1 MKPKKDELLRKGDL
15 VLHCVE
21 VKVFQNA
28 DNGVLIKGHGI
39 IKVNKVGT
47 LYMELIATE
56 SENIPHTFFN
66 ERLPRDPD
74 DDSQTL
80 YMVAKTINGE
90 VYESKGFSLEV
101 NLNSAQVPSLY
112 YLFLSSIECCSQ
124 VGPGRITDGNYL
136 YFEFAENFS
145 IPSNKSN
152 SVISTLGE
160 ESHSW
165 NQTLIEVDGFEV
177 SMVKKDGYTDVRVTG
192 DFDIEEV
199 RSCLKFYI
207 GFTSGS
213 MPQLVL
219 MVEIKGDDKV
229 ETISSVSSS
238 QKRQTSVSPIIPNAA
253 TGKSMDPEYHYSLFR
268 KIVWLYR
275 EHPKR
280 FESIYAQW
288 RRVWYSFQ
296 SQNSIMSLTLS
307 VAIEGL
313 LNDIF
318 IPEIKLQLDTREL
331 EAEIAKVK
339 AQLKA
344 LEIDQQQLSRLM
356 NSVGHWTSITAS
368 KAMDYLIDY
377 QVITK
382 EDKKNWTYL
391 RNASAHPKMKDSDS
405 AKERL
410 EKEKVLSCLNTF
422 HKLILNALAY
432 SGPVDIFGADGK
444 HHLVE
449 LKHREIF
456 HTKPR
461 LP

>member
-1 MKPKKDELLRKGDL
+1 MEPRKDELIRKGDFI
-15 VLHCVE
+15 LHCVE

-28 DNGVLIKGHGI
+28 DDGILIKGHGI
-39 IKVNKVGT
+39 IKVNKVGM
-47 LYMELIATE
+47 LYMELISTE
-56 SENIPHTFFN
+56 SKNIPHAFFN
-66 ERLPRDPD
+66 ERLPRDPN

-80 YMVAKTINGE
+80 HLVAKSINDE
-90 VYESKGFSLEV
+90 VYESKGFYLDI

-112 YLFLSSIECCSQ
+112 YLFLSSIVCRSQ
-124 VGPGRITDGNYL
+124 PGLGRMTDGNYL
-136 YFEFAENFS
+136 YFEFAENFN

-152 SVISTLGE
+152 SVISTLGDR
-160 ESHSW
+160 SHSL
-165 NQTLIEVDGFEV
+165 NQTIIKMEGFEV
-177 SMVKKDGYTDVRVTG
+177 SMIKKDGYTDVRVTG
-192 DFDIEEV
+192 DFDIEEI

-219 MVEIKGDDKV
+219 MVEIIGDDKV
-229 ETISSVSSS
+229 EVISSVSNS

-253 TGKSMDPEYHYSLFR
+253 TGKSMDPEYHYTLFR
-268 KIVWLYR
+268 KIVELYR
-275 EHPKR
+275 RHPER

-288 RRVWYSFQ
+288 KRVWYSFQ

-318 IPEIKLQLDTREL
+318 IPEIKRQRDSSEL
-331 EAEIAKVK
+331 EAEVAKVK

-356 NSVGHWTSITAS
+356 NSVGHWNSITAS
-368 KAMDYLIDY
+368 KAMDYLIEH

-410 EKEKVLSCLNTF
+410 EKAKVLSCLNTF
-422 HKLILNALAY
+422 HKLILNTLSY
-432 SGPVDIFGADGK
+432 SGPVDIFDAEGEHK
-444 HHLVE
+444 LIE
-449 LKHREIF
+449 LEHQEIF
-456 HTKPR
+456 LTEP
-461 LP
+461 